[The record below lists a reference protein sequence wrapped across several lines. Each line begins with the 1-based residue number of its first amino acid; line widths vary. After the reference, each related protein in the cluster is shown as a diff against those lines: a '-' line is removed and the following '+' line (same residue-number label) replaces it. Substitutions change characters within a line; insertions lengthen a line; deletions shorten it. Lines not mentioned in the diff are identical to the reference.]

1 MRLVE
6 LSLLRLFSNE
16 WIGIAITKIE
26 SELSIFNAIKIA
38 IVHAIEIVQLITS
51 VNVPLER
58 DKSKTGAINIVIVC
72 ICCTCF
78 WLNILW
84 VFFGSLSLQK
94 SVHFGCKSLGQ
105 NLTGGMFVL
114 SKKIIFE
121 FQVWSERHLR
131 HGTKK
136 NDSLK
141 RVLWHCSS
149 FSDQKMWHEVF
160 SYIACINFEVQSWPG
175 SGCGSFHPVLNIPP
189 FFL

>member
-1 MRLVE
+1 M
-6 LSLLRLFSNE
+6 E
-16 WIGIAITKIE
+16 WIGIAIAKIE
-26 SELSIFNAIKIA
+26 SEHSNLQYKKIA

-51 VNVPLER
+51 VNVPLEW

-78 WLNILW
+78 WFNILW

-94 SVHFGCKSLGQ
+94 SVNFGCKSLGQ
-105 NLTGGMFVL
+105 SLTCETFVL
-114 SKKIIFE
+114 SKKTIFE
-121 FQVWSERHLR
+121 FRVWSERYLR

-175 SGCGSFHPVLNIPP
+175 SGCDNFHPVLNITP
-189 FFL
+189 FFCKYVHTSIFSH